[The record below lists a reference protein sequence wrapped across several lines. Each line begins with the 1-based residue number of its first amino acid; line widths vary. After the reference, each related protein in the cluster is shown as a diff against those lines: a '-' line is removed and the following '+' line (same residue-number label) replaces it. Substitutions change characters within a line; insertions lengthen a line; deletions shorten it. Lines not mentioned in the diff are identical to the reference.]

1 VGVKF
6 ENVPP
11 HPYLP
16 PTRGEGSN
24 VTAQKIYKVSEITKE
39 IRSLLESEFSAIWI
53 EGEISNYKLHSS
65 GHIYFTLKDEAAQIS
80 AVFFAKA
87 NQFLK
92 FELKDGLHVICIG
105 RISVYDQRGQY
116 QIYVQRVEPKG
127 LGALQLAFQQ
137 LKEHL
142 EKEGLFAP
150 ERKKEIPAYP
160 TRIGLVT
167 SPTGAAIQDML
178 KIFKRKKFGLEIYL
192 CAVRVQGDG
201 SAQEIKKGIE
211 ELNRFGT
218 LDLIIVGRGGGSLED
233 LWSFNEEIVARAI
246 VQSKIPIISAV
257 GHEIDWT
264 IADFVSDFRAHTPTA
279 AAEKVVM
286 HWDEL
291 DERIRQ
297 SCERMKN
304 SIYNLLNMK
313 KEELSAAKDSYAF
326 RQPMVYVNQLSQR
339 VDEMLRQMQ
348 NYLKG
353 IFQEK
358 KQLFR
363 NLTGKLDALS
373 PLAILERGYSIT
385 FDEHGNLMR
394 EIKQAK
400 IGQTI
405 QTRLKSGTI
414 KSKIT
419 ETGA

>member
-1 VGVKF
+1 MLTPRH
-6 ENVPP
+6 E
-11 HPYLP
+11 
-16 PTRGEGSN
+16 T
-24 VTAQKIYKVSEITKE
+24 TQKIYKVSEITRD
-39 IRSLLESEFSAIWI
+39 IRGVLESQFASVWI
-53 EGEISNYKLHSS
+53 EGEVSNFKHHSS
-65 GHIYFTLKDEAAQIS
+65 GHMYFTLKDEAAQIS

-116 QIYVQRVEPKG
+116 QIYVQRIEPKG
-127 LGALQLAFQQ
+127 LGALQLAFLQ
-137 LKEHL
+137 LKERL
-142 EKEGLFAP
+142 EQEGLFAP
-150 ERKKEIPAYP
+150 ERKKEIPLYP
-160 TRIGLVT
+160 NRIGLVT

-178 KIFKRKKFGLEIYL
+178 KIFKRKKFGLEIYF
-192 CAVRVQGDG
+192 CPVRVQGDG
-201 SAQEIKKGIE
+201 AANEIRKGIE
-211 ELNRFGT
+211 ALNRFES

-233 LWSFNEEIVARAI
+233 LWAFNEEIVARAI
-246 VQSKIPIISAV
+246 VGSKIPVISAV

-291 DERIRQ
+291 EQRIKQ
-297 SCERMKN
+297 SCDRMKN
-304 SIYNLLNMK
+304 SMSHLLNIK
-313 KEELSAAKDSYAF
+313 KEELTNAKDSYAF
-326 RQPMVYVNQLSQR
+326 RQPMVYVNQLCQR

-358 KQLFR
+358 KQNLR
-363 NLTGKLDALS
+363 NWAGKLDALS

-385 FDEHGNLMR
+385 FNEEGELVR
-394 EIKQAK
+394 ELEQVR

-405 QTRLKSGTI
+405 QTRLKSGTL

-419 ETGA
+419 EAGA